1 MQVVGFCQWLTQY
14 LTFPV
19 MVAWPGLVA
28 STSPVSSVTVAMPE
42 LEMENLI
49 AASSMGPP
57 LLWICREKGRR
68 GGREGGIT
76 QVLERAQIIKLVTSY
91 ISGWTLE
98 ELKNELHTCTCFNER

>member
-1 MQVVGFCQWLTQY
+1 MQVVGILTQY

-19 MVAWPGLVA
+19 MVAWPGLMA

-57 LLWICREKGRR
+57 LLWICRGRR
-68 GGREGGIT
+68 GGGEGGRG
-76 QVLERAQIIKLVTSY
+76 ESHKY
-91 ISGWTLE
+91 
-98 ELKNELHTCTCFNER
+98 